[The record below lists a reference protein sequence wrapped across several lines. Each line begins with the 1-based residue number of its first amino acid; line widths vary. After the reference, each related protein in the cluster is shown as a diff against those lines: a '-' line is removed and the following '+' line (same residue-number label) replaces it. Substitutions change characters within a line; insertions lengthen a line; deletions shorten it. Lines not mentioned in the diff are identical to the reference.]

1 MDLSLAAVVYI
12 GAAPNRRARSALP
25 DAPVVAHRGSDP
37 MSGRV
42 DHFRKRIASML
53 HRVAWAIEPLHVR
66 ALTS

>member
-42 DHFRKRIASML
+42 DRFRERMASIL
-53 HRVAWAIEPLHVR
+53 HRVAWVIEPVPVR
-66 ALTS
+66 GLTS